1 MTVLAH
7 DFKNFVTVDVRVDE
21 RTASM
26 LQEKFEVHPIYNN
39 NVASPKKRRSSLVD
53 VFIQVADYNINNE

>member
-1 MTVLAH
+1 M
-7 DFKNFVTVDVRVDE
+7 RVDE